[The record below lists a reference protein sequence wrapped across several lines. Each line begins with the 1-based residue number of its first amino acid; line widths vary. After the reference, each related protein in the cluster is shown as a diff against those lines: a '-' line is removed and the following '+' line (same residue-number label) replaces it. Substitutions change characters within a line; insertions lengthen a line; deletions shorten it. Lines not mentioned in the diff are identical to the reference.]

1 MQHPEYIYW
10 ALVMVI
16 AWPCS
21 LFSRCSGILAATW
34 AIGQVAYG
42 LGAPEPEFQTG
53 LYPIA
58 CFVTALEAFFISRS
72 WRSWFVAFLYVPLA
86 IMSALWAANVNPHD
100 MWWGIFWVGCAQV
113 LFIPA
118 TVEWQ
123 QIRDTISAF
132 RERKSWQDTFYYLR
146 SLSWSLS

>member
-10 ALVMVI
+10 ALVLVI

-34 AIGQVAYG
+34 AVGQVAYG
-42 LGAPEPEFQTG
+42 LHAPEPEFQAV

-58 CFVTALEAFFISRS
+58 AGLSLFDAYRRRS
-72 WRSWFVAFLYVPLA
+72 VSAAVVGLLYLPLA
-86 IMSALWAANVNPHD
+86 VMSALWAANVNPHD
-100 MWWGIFWVGCAQV
+100 MWWGIFWVACAQA
-113 LFIPA
+113 LIIPV

-123 QIRDTISAF
+123 QLRDTISAF
-132 RERKSWQDTFYYLR
+132 RERKTWQGTLYYLR
-146 SLSWSLS
+146 RFAWSFC